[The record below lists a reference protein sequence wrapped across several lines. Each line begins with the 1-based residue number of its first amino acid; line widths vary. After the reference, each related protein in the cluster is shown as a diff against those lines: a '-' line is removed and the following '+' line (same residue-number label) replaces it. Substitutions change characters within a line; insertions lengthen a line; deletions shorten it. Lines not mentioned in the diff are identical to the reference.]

1 MSDAEELQE
10 VPLKEL
16 FRRARSIVK
25 QLEAAPASDPATQS
39 LVARGSEC
47 LRAAA
52 AAVDALALFSTNE
65 DRDDLA
71 TADIKYLLIPF
82 YQAEVASYTHAADP
96 RVRLAALSSA
106 VQHYRAF
113 LHRCRQ
119 YGLLSPPAEALA
131 EVALQQAE
139 SGDGGSSSS
148 SGGRVVDATTLRQ
161 NKIEK
166 FKREKAIK
174 ARIEA
179 LEQQEGGGGGS
190 AAGEGDEDERGDGEE
205 AQRELWLLQADLAAL
220 QAAERL
226 GSVQQEVAILRLAA
240 AMPEEERQRQREAR
254 QAAGPPADL
263 LRQLHAAAGSLSSAA
278 VQRQRL
284 ADGVFRP
291 SHVLPTMS
299 VEQFGEL
306 EYARMLEQQQRE
318 AKEQKRR
325 ERAEAEKSA
334 EQKEDEELRKARE
347 WDEFK
352 DDNPRGWGNSKLR
365 PCA

>member
-1 MSDAEELQE
+1 MACLAAEKGGGGGGSSHAEL
-10 VPLKEL
+10 PLKEL
-16 FRRARSIVK
+16 FQRSRAIVR
-25 QLEAAPASDPATQS
+25 QLEAAPTSDPATQR
-39 LVARGSEC
+39 LVARGAEC

-52 AAVDALALFSTNE
+52 AAVDALALFSANE

-82 YQAEVASYTHAADP
+82 YQAEVAGYTHAADP
-96 RVRLAALSSA
+96 RVRLAALSNA
-106 VQHYRAF
+106 VQQYRAF
-113 LHRCRQ
+113 LHCCRQ
-119 YGLLSPPAEALA
+119 YDLLSPPAEALA
-131 EVALQQAE
+131 DVALRQAALAE
-139 SGDGGSSSS
+139 EGGSGG
-148 SGGRVVDATTLRQ
+148 SGSRVMDATTLRQ

-166 FKREKAIK
+166 FKREKVIK

-179 LEQQEGGGGGS
+179 LEQQGGGS
-190 AAGEGDEDERGDGEE
+190 GAAAGEREDDEQRDGEE
-205 AQRELWLLQADLAAL
+205 VQRELWLLQVDLAAL
-220 QAAERL
+220 
-226 GSVQQEVAILRLAA
+226 
-240 AMPEEERQRQREAR
+240 
-254 QAAGPPADL
+254 
-263 LRQLHAAAGSLSSAA
+263 QLHAAAGSLSSAA

-284 ADGVFRP
+284 TDGVFRP

-306 EYARMLEQQQRE
+306 EYARMVEQQRRE
-318 AKEQKRR
+318 AAAQERR
-325 ERAEAEKSA
+325 ERVEAEKSA